1 MGPLFIRL
9 DIMHGFS
16 LCSHRCVGLDR
27 SSMAGTK
34 PVSKGYIWFSI
45 IALEVAMVQLMEI
58 RATGHI
64 DLFIDDNFFKPDVAL
79 GRC

>member
-1 MGPLFIRL
+1 
-9 DIMHGFS
+9 
-16 LCSHRCVGLDR
+16 
-27 SSMAGTK
+27 MAGTK
-34 PVSKGYIWFSI
+34 PVIKGYIWFSI

-64 DLFIDDNFFKPDVAL
+64 DLCIDDNFFKPDVAL

>member
-16 LCSHRCVGLDR
+16 LCSHRCVGLGR

-34 PVSKGYIWFSI
+34 PVIKGYIWFSV
-45 IALEVAMVQLMEI
+45 IALKVAMVQLMEI

-64 DLFIDDNFFKPDVAL
+64 DLFIDDHFFKPDVAL